1 MELVG
6 EVPDIRE
13 RLGGGRQRD
22 ERLLPSLRLSHPAI
36 LANDASQGDALSK
49 ETFAN
54 AGEVGVKAFPRALA
68 FYPIWHERHAS
79 EGEILSENFHQAISV
94 SDAAEFILHHD
105 ELLLAGF

>member
-22 ERLLPSLRLSHPAI
+22 EQLLPSLRLSHPAI
-36 LANDASQGDALSK
+36 LANDASQEDALSK

-54 AGEVGVKAFPRALA
+54 AGEVSVKAFPA
-68 FYPIWHERHAS
+68 PW
-79 EGEILSENFHQAISV
+79 LSTPFGTSAMPARGRS
-94 SDAAEFILHHD
+94 SARTFTKP
-105 ELLLAGF
+105 